1 MTKKN
6 NIFNIEAKYKFI
18 ETFGDWTVANYNSSF
33 SDLKIFLPNLRL
45 VRNLKNY
52 YQKNH
57 NNFHDNVKIKS
68 IAELNIDDFIDLL
81 PNKKCADAISKI
93 IEIRVIKKLDA
104 ILMISDEIKK
114 NSKFANQN
122 FVQRYK
128 ISKTLYGL
136 FEEIEIQQINPNSI
150 ELLDDSNMALHQQ
163 FTIEFFVEFYYHIKN
178 LLSKNN
184 AMFLQEFHNYLCNQ
198 FIDIITQSN
207 ISQSIVIAGST
218 GSIISS
224 KKLMKC
230 INNYDRGAVVFYGLN
245 YQEKCPE
252 IHPQFFLSQLVDYL
266 EISPSKIINITNDSH
281 QILSY
286 NRQDFINLIFAN
298 FGNYSMFKNKCFE
311 SVKDNDKSINQDINI
326 IELNNEFEEARIIAE
341 ICKSN
346 QGLCQKIGIICNNQ
360 NLLQIIK
367 NTFNAYNI
375 NYNNSSSQSIL
386 NIDIINFLA
395 LLFEIKFN
403 KFNSHNFLSFIKH
416 KYFIKLANDKL
427 IEDLENQVFRSD
439 HDIYNFDDL
448 INRISKTKQINFIEN
463 IIHNL
468 PIEKTLS
475 SIIKSFEYFADKSV
489 DKILSESVAGQEI
502 NDYFSIINS
511 RNIVFEKAED
521 LITIFSDVV
530 YFDKFNN
537 DSSVDLLSSIEAR
550 LLNYDILIASSLND
564 GDFPKIENHG
574 WIGAKIKNDL
584 KVNKSLKMIGQNAY
598 DFCNYLSNKKVYL
611 TNSLSR
617 LGSIYVESQ
626 FLTRLKALSNLVNIN
641 FTKKTEDFSNR
652 ARKFYLTP
660 PQVVVNSEHLPTSYS
675 ITEISKL
682 INNPYYIY
690 VKKILKIEELK
701 PIDYE
706 PSNAEFGSFVHNA
719 LEEYIK
725 NPDQVNF
732 EKIFDKYFLSKQAKL
747 IWLPKFKIFFE
758 FFLRDNQQFK
768 NCQNFIEESINTQIG
783 NINLRGKV
791 DRVIIKDNKS
801 IVIDYKTGQTPSSK
815 SVLEWLEP
823 QLLIYALI
831 LSEGILKN
839 YQINQLCYWKLNNSD
854 GSKIIKILDD
864 ENEIENLI
872 IKSKQQLKQIFD
884 FFAENKIFFSTQKID
899 DDNIPNLSRI
909 KEWSN

>member
-1 MTKKN
+1 MNKKI
-6 NIFNIEAKYKFI
+6 NIFNIEAKYKFT
-18 ETFGDWTVANYNSSF
+18 ETFGDWVLKNYNSSF

-57 NNFHDNVKIKS
+57 NHFHDNLKIKS
-68 IAELNIDDFIDLL
+68 IAELDIDDFIDLL
-81 PNKKCADAISKI
+81 PNHKCANVISEI

-104 ILMISDEIKK
+104 ILMICDEIKK
-114 NSKFANQN
+114 HSKFVNQN

-128 ISKTLYGL
+128 ISKTLYDL

-178 LLSKNN
+178 LLTKNN
-184 AMFLQEFHNYLCNQ
+184 AMFLQQFHNYLCDQ
-198 FIDIITQSN
+198 YIDII
-207 ISQSIVIAGST
+207 SQTNVSQRIIIAGST
-218 GSIISS
+218 GSVISS
-224 KKLMKC
+224 KKLIKC
-230 INNYDRGAVVFYGLN
+230 IANYDRGAVVFYGLN
-245 YQEKCPE
+245 YQEKCLE
-252 IHPQFFLSQLVDYL
+252 IHPQFFLSQLIDYL
-266 EISPSKIINITNDSH
+266 EISPSKIINIINDSY

-286 NRQDFINLIFAN
+286 NRQDFINLIFADFN
-298 FGNYSMFKNKCFE
+298 HYSIFKNSCLE
-311 SVKDNDKSINQDINI
+311 SVKNISKSIVQDINI
-326 IELNNEFEEARIIAE
+326 IEHNNEFEEARVIAE
-341 ICKSN
+341 ICQSN
-346 QGLCQKIGIICNNQ
+346 QVLSQKIGIICNNQ

-367 NTFNAYNI
+367 NTLNTYNV
-375 NYNNSSSQSIL
+375 NYNNTSSQSVL
-386 NIDIINFLA
+386 NIDIINFLV

-403 KFNSHNFLSFIKH
+403 NFNSHIFLSFIKH
-416 KYFIKLANDKL
+416 KYFIKLANNKL
-427 IEDLENQVFRSD
+427 IEDLETQVFRSD
-439 HDIYNFDDL
+439 HDISNLSD
-448 INRISKTKQINFIEN
+448 ITNRISKAKQVNFIEE
-463 IIHNL
+463 IINNL
-468 PIEKTLS
+468 PTQKNLF

-489 DKILSESVAGQEI
+489 EKILSESIAGEEI
-502 NDYFSIINS
+502 NDYFSIIKS

-521 LITIFSDVV
+521 LITIFGDVV

-537 DSSVDLLSSIEAR
+537 DSSIDLLSSIEAR
-550 LLNYDILIASSLND
+550 LLNYDILIVSSLND

-574 WIGAKIKNDL
+574 WIGAKIKNEL
-584 KVNKSLKMIGQNAY
+584 KVNKSLKIIGQNAY

-617 LGSIYVESQ
+617 LGSTNVESQ
-626 FLTRLKALSNLVNIN
+626 FLTRLKTFGNLVNIN
-641 FTKKTEDFSNR
+641 FVKNIEDFSNR
-652 ARKFYLTP
+652 ARKFYLTN
-660 PQVVVNSEHLPTSYS
+660 PQPSVSFENLPTSYS

-706 PSNAEFGSFVHNA
+706 ASHAEFGSFVHNA

-725 NPDQVNF
+725 NPDHVNF
-732 EKIFDKYFLSKQAKL
+732 DKIFDKYFLSKQAKL

-768 NCQNFIEESINTQIG
+768 NCQNLIEESIYSQI
-783 NINLRGKV
+783 NIIELRGKV
-791 DRVIIKDNKS
+791 DRVIIKDGKL
-801 IVIDYKTGQTPSSK
+801 IIIDYKTGQTPSK
-815 SVLEWLEP
+815 RSVLEWLEP

-839 YQINQLCYWKLNNSD
+839 YKINQLSYWKLNNSD
-854 GSKIIKILDD
+854 GSKIIQIIDD

-872 IKSKQQLKQIFD
+872 VKTKQQLQQLFD
-884 FFAENKIFFSTQKID
+884 FFAENKLFFSTQKID

-909 KEWSN
+909 NEWSN